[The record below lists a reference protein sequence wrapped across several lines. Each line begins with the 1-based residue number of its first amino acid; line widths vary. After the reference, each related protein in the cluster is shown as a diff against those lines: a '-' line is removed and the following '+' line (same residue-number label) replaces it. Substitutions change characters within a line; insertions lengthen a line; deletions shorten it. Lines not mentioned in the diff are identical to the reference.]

1 MKMFLLLLVV
11 LIIGIIIGICW
22 SRYVMDAIKIGELIV
37 DSTSPEKDL
46 LSFNMTK
53 PIASII
59 NTNYVTLKV
68 IVKK

>member
-1 MKMFLLLLVV
+1 MKMFLVLLVV

-22 SRYVMDAIKIGELIV
+22 SRYVIDAIKFGELIV

-59 NTNYVTLKV
+59 NMHYVTLKV